1 MASNRIDTFTYNDS
15 QAAFNAAIKDE
26 RLTVNASDANYA
38 GKYMYMHTDSAGKD
52 CFKNINTRKYD
63 V

>member
-1 MASNRIDTFTYNDS
+1 MASNRIDSFTYNNSDD
-15 QAAFNAAIKDE
+15 AFDRAIDCG
-26 RLTVNASDANYA
+26 RLTVNRNDNNYA
-38 GKYMYMHTDSAGKD
+38 GKYMYMHTNSNGVD